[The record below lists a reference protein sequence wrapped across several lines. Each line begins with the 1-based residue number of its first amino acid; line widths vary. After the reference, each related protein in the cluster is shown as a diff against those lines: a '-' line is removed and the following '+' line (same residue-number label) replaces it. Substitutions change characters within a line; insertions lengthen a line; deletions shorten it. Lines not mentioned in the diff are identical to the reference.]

1 MRAAASRSR
10 RPARWPAPPRPSRD
24 APAGDAASEEPPRCR
39 PRSPSRARERP
50 WHPAHA
56 QLRSR
61 LLRRGEPRARRSNPR
76 ARRRAPGP
84 WSPGD
89 DATRVHDI
97 LLQQADQVVRRREL
111 DVGVQVANEAELEP
125 LLIEVA
131 FEVEQESLHAK
142 LRASKGRAVAD
153 GERRYKISLGR
164 ASTSSVSAKR
174 GDQLVGLDADVRSR
188 KPEPPP
194 DAVARL
200 HRSRHGVFAA
210 QQAIRVLHLAGRDET
225 PDLRAVQ
232 LAAVDLEWRND
243 IDGVSVAAQPV
254 GVACASAAE
263 CKIKADHPAPDV
275 HRRGQTLDELMRR
288 QRRELA
294 IEAKHDRV
302 LDAGFLDQRELFLQ
316 RRDRLRAVGRVE
328 NAARMRFEGDE
339 RRSSLQLRP
348 GPHRVFD
355 HVEVAEM
362 HSVEAANRQRHP
374 ADRTCWQSKMDL
386 QLSTFSG
393 TKVRRRGSVWPSAM
407 SRPSA
412 SCARTSPGPG
422 SGRTR
427 TARPWRTCASC
438 STLSLTRSISGSM
451 TSAGSSRS
459 RTDSGVVSPSR
470 RTAFSIARGP

>member
-39 PRSPSRARERP
+39 PRSPSRPRKGP
-50 WHPAHA
+50 SHPAHA
-56 QLRSR
+56 QPRSR

-76 ARRRAPGP
+76 SRRRAPGP

-97 LLQQADQVVRRREL
+97 LLQLADQVVRRREL
-111 DVGVQVANEAELEP
+111 DVGVQVANEAELES
-125 LLIEVA
+125 LLIQVA

-232 LAAVDLEWRND
+232 LAAVDLE
-243 IDGVSVAAQPV
+243 
-254 GVACASAAE
+254 
-263 CKIKADHPAPDV
+263 
-275 HRRGQTLDELMRR
+275 
-288 QRRELA
+288 
-294 IEAKHDRV
+294 
-302 LDAGFLDQRELFLQ
+302 
-316 RRDRLRAVGRVE
+316 
-328 NAARMRFEGDE
+328 
-339 RRSSLQLRP
+339 
-348 GPHRVFD
+348 
-355 HVEVAEM
+355 
-362 HSVEAANRQRHP
+362 
-374 ADRTCWQSKMDL
+374 
-386 QLSTFSG
+386 
-393 TKVRRRGSVWPSAM
+393 
-407 SRPSA
+407 
-412 SCARTSPGPG
+412 
-422 SGRTR
+422 
-427 TARPWRTCASC
+427 
-438 STLSLTRSISGSM
+438 
-451 TSAGSSRS
+451 
-459 RTDSGVVSPSR
+459 
-470 RTAFSIARGP
+470 